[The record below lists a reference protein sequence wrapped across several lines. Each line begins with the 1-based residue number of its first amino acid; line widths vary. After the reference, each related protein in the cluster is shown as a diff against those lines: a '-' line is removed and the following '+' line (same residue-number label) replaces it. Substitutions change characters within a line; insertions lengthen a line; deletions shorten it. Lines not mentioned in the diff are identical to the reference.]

1 MESEAPSTIK
11 AESGS
16 TWILRTSWRCV
27 SYSVESACKR
37 YKNWRGFH
45 KRASLV
51 ETFQVLKWLKNHIQL
66 DWMNKTWKVAHER
79 HRRPNNEGKARLISA
94 SAVSEMF
101 PFSAGLFSCLKY
113 KWPHWSQPH
122 MVGLYYNSTR
132 RSHMPSSFPASHLN
146 AHTHRGHITT
156 NICSLPH
163 THICMHNIYNLQM
176 SRLYVDLWNSSCRVC
191 GSYSDWWRL
200 QRWVVSGPGR
210 SRWQKMKIHDLYLSN
225 CELSK
230 LNAAPTGNL
239 QFIHTKK
246 SLM

>member
-1 MESEAPSTIK
+1 M
-11 AESGS
+11 
-16 TWILRTSWRCV
+16 
-27 SYSVESACKR
+27 
-37 YKNWRGFH
+37 
-45 KRASLV
+45 
-51 ETFQVLKWLKNHIQL
+51 ETFQVLKWLKKHIQL
-66 DWMNKTWKVAHER
+66 DWMNKTWQVAHGR
-79 HRRPNNEGKARLISA
+79 HRRPNNESKARLISA

-132 RSHMPSSFPASHLN
+132 RSHMPSSFPASHLS

-200 QRWVVSGPGR
+200 QHCVVSGPGR
-210 SRWQKMKIHDLYLSN
+210 SSWQKRKFMIVIFQTVDCPSWTPPKQAIYNSSAQRKAWCSVYLLLNSPSPSP
-225 CELSK
+225 LS
-230 LNAAPTGNL
+230 GSS
-239 QFIHTKK
+239 K
-246 SLM
+246 SDKADGTTFSGWINRIRCCFGAI

>member
-1 MESEAPSTIK
+1 M
-11 AESGS
+11 
-16 TWILRTSWRCV
+16 
-27 SYSVESACKR
+27 
-37 YKNWRGFH
+37 
-45 KRASLV
+45 
-51 ETFQVLKWLKNHIQL
+51 LKWLKNHTQL

-176 SRLYVDLWNSSCRVC
+176 SRLYVDLWIPAAVC
-191 GSYSDWWRL
+191 
-200 QRWVVSGPGR
+200 
-210 SRWQKMKIHDLYLSN
+210 
-225 CELSK
+225 
-230 LNAAPTGNL
+230 AAPTVTDEGFSAELFQDRVVPGGKKWKFMIFIFQTVNCPSWTPPQQVICNSSTQRKAWCSVNL
-239 QFIHTKK
+239 LLNSPTPSPLSGSSK
-246 SLM
+246 SDKAHGTTFSCWINRIRCCLGAI